1 METTATQPG
10 FTDADVMR
18 RVASYLSTR
27 HFPSFRGL
35 NISVDRAVVTVSG
48 CLNTYYEK
56 QVALNTCRRVAGV
69 VELIDE
75 ISVAEEVMIRRVG
88 V

>member
-10 FTDADVMR
+10 FSDDDVER
-18 RVASYLSTR
+18 RVTSYLSTR
-27 HFPSFRGL
+27 HFPAFREL
-35 NISVDRAVVTVSG
+35 EISVDRGSVTVSG

-69 VELIDE
+69 VALVDE
-75 ISVAEEVMIRRVG
+75 VSVAEELMI
-88 V
+88 